1 MDDRGFTLVELMV
14 VIIVV
19 SILTAVMVP
28 QFTGTHEEELLRAA
42 GRDLVGAMKYASS
55 QAVTRHQVHRLHID
69 PRKGAFWLEAETR
82 FRDFERISEG
92 AGRMDERITVF
103 VRSSRA
109 VLETGTSEIPPPLP
123 EEGDPVP
130 PEVIRFR
137 ADGTA
142 DGREIELRD
151 RSGFGLRLVVNPVTS
166 RILLI
171 RLDREVRS

>member
-1 MDDRGFTLVELMV
+1 MNVRGFTLVELMV

-55 QAVTRHQVHRLHID
+55 QAVTRHQIHRLHID
-69 PRKGAFWLEAETR
+69 PRRGEFWLEAETK

-92 AGRMDERITVF
+92 AGHMDERITVF
-103 VRSSRA
+103 VRASSA
-109 VLETGTSEIPPPLP
+109 ALEPGTFEAPPSLP
-123 EEGDPVP
+123 EEDDSIP

-142 DGREIELRD
+142 DGREIDLRD
-151 RSGFGLRLVVNPVTS
+151 RSGFGLRLRVNPITARVQ
-166 RILLI
+166 LK
-171 RLDREVRS
+171 RLDQEVRS